1 MESPYADLAFDRG
14 RVRIHLC
21 KRRSFV
27 AKVDR
32 NKLAC
37 FDAAGTA
44 TGFRLIPLIPKQHE
58 RHLSLA
64 RARRTRLAGLL
75 GFIGLSARL

>member
-1 MESPYADLAFDRG
+1 MEYSYADLAFDRG

-21 KRRSFV
+21 KRGSFV

-37 FDAAGTA
+37 FDAAGTG
-44 TGFRLIPLIPKQHE
+44 TSVRLIPPTRSRTSDICRRRARGE
-58 RHLSLA
+58 RSSLA
-64 RARRTRLAGLL
+64 
-75 GFIGLSARL
+75 FSASLV